1 MPSQAGSLAK
11 MGDAR
16 MRTHFLGLALLAG
29 SFTGCLKT
37 EPMTSEEMLKY
48 PRTNTEAFH
57 SSDSKDVRQPKPET
71 CLEAGKMYETLS
83 ATSVEV
89 AQKRDFSWRAKQAYN
104 QALKLRPGWPA
115 ATAGLARVE
124 ELEGNVQNA
133 SVNFQLAVQQV
144 SGKDVSEAAVCHEAG
159 LFFARQKQFDASL
172 MAMQKAVQIDAGNRT
187 YAMNYGYTLARTG
200 KFDESFQYFS
210 KISNPGEAAFQ
221 VAQMAKHVGDTQAC
235 RQYANFAVQQ
245 NPKHQQAQELL
256 TMLDQPAAA
265 SVQQAQHTEQQQ

>member
-1 MPSQAGSLAK
+1 

-16 MRTHFLGLALLAG
+16 MRTHILGLALLAG

-48 PRTNTEAFH
+48 PRPNTEAFQTV
-57 SSDSKDVRQPKPET
+57 DAKDVRQPKPET

-83 ATSVEV
+83 ATSVDV
-89 AQKRDFSWRAKQAYN
+89 AQKRDFGWRAKQAYN
-104 QALKLRPGWPA
+104 QALKLRPGWAA

-133 SVNFQLAVQQV
+133 SVNYQLAVKQV
-144 SGKDVSEAAVCHEAG
+144 TGKDVAEAAVCHDAG

-172 MAMQKAVQIDAGNRT
+172 MAMQKAVQLDSFNRT

-200 KFDESFQYFS
+200 KFEESFQYFS
-210 KISNPGEAAFQ
+210 KISNPSEAAFQ
-221 VAQMAKHVGDTQAC
+221 VAQMAKHVGDTQTC
-235 RQYANFAVQQ
+235 KQYASIAVQQ

-256 TMLDQPAAA
+256 ALLDQPAATA
-265 SVQQAQHTEQQQ
+265 VQQAQHTEQQQ

>member
-1 MPSQAGSLAK
+1 

-16 MRTHFLGLALLAG
+16 MRTHILGLALLAG

-57 SSDSKDVRQPKPET
+57 TSDTKDLRQPKPET

-83 ATSVEV
+83 STAVDLT
-89 AQKRDFSWRAKQAYN
+89 QKRDFSWRAKQAYN

-133 SVNFQLAVQQV
+133 SQSFQMAVQQV
-144 SGKDVSEAAVCHEAG
+144 TGKDVSEAAICHEAG
-159 LFFARQKQFDASL
+159 LFFARQKQFDTSL
-172 MAMQKAVQIDAGNRT
+172 MAMQKAVQIDTNNRT
-187 YAMNYGYTLARTG
+187 YAMNYGYTLARSG

-210 KISNPGEAAFQ
+210 RISNPSEAAFQ
-221 VAQMAKHVGDTQAC
+221 VAQMAKHVGDTNAC
-235 RQYANFAVQQ
+235 KQYVNFAIQQ

-256 TMLDQPAAA
+256 TLLDQPAPTAIQQ
-265 SVQQAQHTEQQQ
+265 VQHNEQQQ